1 MHCGNALKACVK
13 PGKTVAVAVTALVPM
28 VTATGVADLRRVDLT
43 VIAVANPVVITAKPP
58 KATPVATMA
67 NPAGPRTAVPVE
79 TAANPVAIITASLA
93 ANPAAIR
100 RVTMVRETMTP
111 SVITTASVAV
121 TTAKLHMVVQAATT
135 GRHPMA
141 STTAVVRGIHGV
153 DPPLGR
159 D

>member
-28 VTATGVADLRRVDLT
+28 VTATGVADPRKVDLT
-43 VIAVANPVVITAKPP
+43 VIAVANP
-58 KATPVATMA
+58 
-67 NPAGPRTAVPVE
+67 
-79 TAANPVAIITASLA
+79 
-93 ANPAAIR
+93 
-100 RVTMVRETMTP
+100 
-111 SVITTASVAV
+111 AV
-121 TTAKLHMVVQAATT
+121 TTAKLPTVVQAATT